1 MTMVRHQ
8 PRYRTASV
16 HSGAD
21 FEAGRVMKCMVL
33 YLHVYCIFSVFT
45 LYLHLP
51 FPGYAAYF
59 ACYTCT
65 WCWGE

>member
-1 MTMVRHQ
+1 MVRHA
-8 PRYRTASV
+8 PRYRTASA

-21 FEAGRVMKCMVL
+21 FEAGRVMKSMVL